1 MSNRAS
7 SVAQAE
13 PDESGDIRG
22 PSFFPQPDDFSDY
35 VGVPIGEFYGP
46 RKVLVS
52 LDLLRTLIGL
62 AAAGVAYDP
71 SFYEGKYQD
80 LREASKEGLIK
91 DLYEHFVNQGY
102 FERRAGSR
110 EQAFPVDEAWYLSE
124 YPDVGAGIK
133 AGTIDSASE
142 HYFSTGRKEGRLP
155 SSKVSSAVEKLIGHL
170 RSE

>member
-1 MSNRAS
+1 MGNKAS
-7 SVAQAE
+7 LGATLEEEELV
-13 PDESGDIRG
+13 GVRG
-22 PSFFPQPDDFSDY
+22 PSFFPQPEDFSDY
-35 VGVPIGEFYGP
+35 FGVSLGEFYGP

-80 LREASKEGLIK
+80 LRDASREGLIT

-102 FERRAGSR
+102 FEKRAGSR
-110 EQAFPVDEAWYLSE
+110 EQAFPVDEAWYVTE
-124 YPDVGAGIK
+124 YPDVGAGVK
-133 AGTIDSASE
+133 AGTIESASE

-155 SSKVSSAVEKLIGHL
+155 SSRVSDAVKKLIVHL
-170 RSE
+170 RTE